1 MLNQAVTARTQNGS
15 IELSAARHPFNPGE
29 ASRIRERVPGRGD
42 LSSVVLRIG
51 ALARTVLRLVV
62 VCPHWHKSLP
72 FTPRD
77 VISCGA
83 RNTATRQ
90 TYVTCLDCGKKFV
103 YDWEPMR
110 LVDFWG
116 T

>member
-1 MLNQAVTARTQNGS
+1 MLNQAATATRQSGS
-15 IELSAARHPFNPGE
+15 IELSAAGHLFNPGE
-29 ASRIRERVPGRGD
+29 ASRIREKVPGGGD
-42 LSSVVLRIG
+42 LSSIVLRIG
-51 ALARTVLRLVV
+51 VLARTVLRLVV

-77 VISCGA
+77 VISSGA
-83 RNTATRQ
+83 RNIATRQ

-103 YDWEPMR
+103 YDWESMR
-110 LVDFWG
+110 LVNFWG